1 MDGMTY
7 IHPLSIAD
15 DGIVRRDPLCIY
27 STASVWAIA
36 TGLFECAR
44 SCGGRDTA
52 LSAKCS
58 CPCAAK
64 VIA

>member
-7 IHPLSIAD
+7 IHLSPTMTSFE
-15 DGIVRRDPLCIY
+15 GIRFVY
-27 STASVWAIA
+27 TASVWVIA